1 MNEGMVKV
9 FMKLAT
15 LPPIKEMI
23 KSITQ
28 EQTTEGMKILKRAYE
43 LMHPSRSIPRIFE
56 KQKIRNDEVQ

>member
-1 MNEGMVKV
+1 MDPKMMKV
-9 FMKLAT
+9 LMKLAT

-43 LMHPSRSIPRIFE
+43 LMHPSRSIQGIFE
-56 KQKIRNDEVQ
+56 KIRNDDVQ